1 MLVIIVSLG
10 FGIVKPRLGQT
21 MHRVVFV
28 GALYFFVAA
37 AEAYL
42 RIVKPKNDIS
52 GALMTAA
59 IPLSII
65 DRCVHC
71 SALRSIINN

>member
-65 DRCVHC
+65 DRCVHY
-71 SALRSIINN
+71 SAL